1 MSGKSR
7 RRRVELALILTLGGG
22 TTFQVLAGC
31 TQLFGTA
38 GAAALDFCFLLDC
51 QNGFFGGLAQPC
63 DPQGGF
69 TLLIDCPTLTPPFGT
84 PVGPAPTAGAGGA
97 MGGAGG
103 AGGGGG
109 AVAGGA
115 AGGAAAGGG
124 RGGFGPA
131 LVPAP
136 GGGPGVAPGPGLV
149 GGVGT

>member
-22 TTFQVLAGC
+22 TTFQVVAGC
-31 TQLFGTA
+31 AQLFGQS

-84 PVGPAPTAGAGGA
+84 PFGPAPTTATGGNAAGGVGGAAGGGAAGAGGA
-97 MGGAGG
+97 
-103 AGGGGG
+103 
-109 AVAGGA
+109 
-115 AGGAAAGGG
+115 GAAAGGG

-131 LVPAP
+131 LVPPA

-149 GGVGT
+149 GGVAT

>member
-7 RRRVELALILTLGGG
+7 RRRVEMALILTLGGG
-22 TTFQVLAGC
+22 TTFQVVAGC
-31 TQLFGTA
+31 TQLFGQA

-84 PVGPAPTAGAGGA
+84 PFGPAPTTATGGMQAGGV
-97 MGGAGG
+97 GG

-109 AVAGGA
+109 AAGGA
-115 AGGAAAGGG
+115 GAGAGGG
-124 RGGFGPA
+124 RGGFGPV
-131 LVPAP
+131 LVPPA
-136 GGGPGVAPGPGLV
+136 GGGPGAAPGPGLV
-149 GGVGT
+149 GGVAT